1 MHEIASYGVVHAAFT
16 LILLISRKPKP
27 THEKILILWIIFLTL
42 PLLTKTLGHA
52 VPNIS
57 LPILQLNLMYPL
69 TFGPFLWLY
78 IKSLAGDV
86 VRFDSKVFRH
96 FLPFILVTL
105 YQIAFNKTIILPGKD
120 EVEAITSYDE
130 FIVLFNFLSLTCYS
144 LISIFRLKKHGLNV
158 FNHFSELL
166 PQVTLKWLYWI
177 IIWFAVT
184 YFLPLIAPLFSLSF
198 LPQAHSYS
206 LTAFVF
212 ILSFFGLKQTTVFK
226 DENAAPLPDAP
237 ITEPDSVENKEQSVV
252 EVAADKSSIPKKASP
267 SQQKDKSQEKV
278 KYERSGLT
286 PDRSSMYLKK
296 LEDYMQ
302 LEKPY
307 LDADLTIEKLS
318 KQIAIQRHYLTQV
331 ISEQLDKNFYLFVN
345 EYRVNTVKKYIKD
358 PENQQL
364 TLLDIA
370 HLSGF
375 NSKSTFNVVFK
386 KLTEMTPSQ
395 YKNKKS

>member
-1 MHEIASYGVVHAAFT
+1 
-16 LILLISRKPKP
+16 
-27 THEKILILWIIFLTL
+27 
-42 PLLTKTLGHA
+42 
-52 VPNIS
+52 
-57 LPILQLNLMYPL
+57 
-69 TFGPFLWLY
+69 
-78 IKSLAGDV
+78 
-86 VRFDSKVFRH
+86 
-96 FLPFILVTL
+96 
-105 YQIAFNKTIILPGKD
+105 
-120 EVEAITSYDE
+120 
-130 FIVLFNFLSLTCYS
+130 
-144 LISIFRLKKHGLNV
+144 
-158 FNHFSELL
+158 
-166 PQVTLKWLYWI
+166 
-177 IIWFAVT
+177 
-184 YFLPLIAPLFSLSF
+184 
-198 LPQAHSYS
+198 
-206 LTAFVF
+206 
-212 ILSFFGLKQTTVFK
+212 
-226 DENAAPLPDAP
+226 
-237 ITEPDSVENKEQSVV
+237 
-252 EVAADKSSIPKKASP
+252 
-267 SQQKDKSQEKV
+267 
-278 KYERSGLT
+278 
-286 PDRSSMYLKK
+286 MYLKK